1 VTEGP
6 GGRGQR
12 AGSHGSGAH
21 DDPSSPAPQRPARRR
36 ALFLFVLTFVTYAW
50 FFGGGGWNQNAH
62 FDLTRALVER
72 QTFHIDG
79 YRVNSGDIG
88 WSNVSG
94 AWHAYSNKPPG
105 LPFLAAIPYAALYSL
120 ERAFHIPIDSWL
132 WMTINVYLLTLI
144 VCASCGAGIAVLLF
158 LWARRHVDDRSAI
171 GVALIGAFGTIVL
184 PYSTLFFSPVPAAF
198 FLLLAFVVIDDRPAL
213 AGAAAGIAGMCFYIC
228 IPAAAVLAIA
238 ARRNAWKFVLAGLPF
253 GVLLAWYHTVCFG
266 APWRTSL
273 ESAQNFTER
282 GLLLGLFRN
291 SPTRAA
297 LWGLT
302 FSEYRGL
309 FFVSPV
315 LLLALLGAWRM
326 RRRRDV
332 AVILSIFAIFLL
344 LVASFNGW
352 EGGSSFGP
360 RHILPAIPL
369 LVLPLTF
376 VRGRWLIA
384 PAIFS
389 VAINL
394 LATAIDPSP
403 PGGIQRPVRDFYLPQ
418 REVSINRQSVDELL
432 PNHLYR
438 QGSRQSH
445 WASFNL
451 GELVFGAGSRAS
463 IAPIV
468 LWMVVGSALALKRS
482 RDSQL

>member
-1 VTEGP
+1 VID
-6 GGRGQR
+6 
-12 AGSHGSGAH
+12 HFI
-21 DDPSSPAPQRPARRR
+21 PSAARDLPSRDEEIPR
-36 ALFLFVLTFVTYAW
+36 FARDKLALGLFILTFVTYAW

-79 YRVNSGDIG
+79 YRVNTGDIG
-88 WSNVSG
+88 WSNASG
-94 AWHAYSNKPPG
+94 EWHAYSNKPPG
-105 LPFLAAIPYAALYSL
+105 LPFLAAVPYAALYSI
-120 ERAFHIPIDSWL
+120 ERALHLPVDSWL
-132 WMTINVYLLTLI
+132 WMTVNMYLLTLI
-144 VCASCGAGIAVLLF
+144 VCAASGAGIAVLLF
-158 LWARRHVDDRSAI
+158 RWARRHVCETRAVVI
-171 GVALIGAFGTIVL
+171 ALTGAFATIVL

-198 FLLLAFVVIDDRPAL
+198 FLLLAFVVLDERPAL

-238 ARRNAWKFVLAGLPF
+238 ARRKAWKFILAGLPF
-253 GVLLAWYHTVCFG
+253 GAILAWYHTVCFG

-273 ESAQNFTER
+273 ETAQNFTER
-282 GLLLGLFRN
+282 GLLLGLFRTY
-291 SPTRAA
+291 PTRAA

-315 LLLALLGAWRM
+315 LLFVFLGIRRM
-326 RRRRDV
+326 RRRDGV
-332 AVILSIFAIFLL
+332 VIGSIAAIFLL
-344 LVASFNGW
+344 MVASFNGW

-360 RHILPAIPL
+360 RHLLPAIPL

-376 VRGRWLIA
+376 VRARWLLA
-384 PAIFS
+384 PAVLS
-389 VAINL
+389 LAINL

-403 PGGIQRPVRDFYLPQ
+403 PGGIQHPLRDFYLTKDA
-418 REVSINRQSVDELL
+418 VSINRQAVDELL

-438 QGSRQSH
+438 PGSKESE

-451 GELVFGAGSRAS
+451 GELAFGAGNPWSVL
-463 IAPIV
+463 PIV
-468 LWMVVGSALALKRS
+468 VWMVAGIAWLVTADRRRPAG
-482 RDSQL
+482 